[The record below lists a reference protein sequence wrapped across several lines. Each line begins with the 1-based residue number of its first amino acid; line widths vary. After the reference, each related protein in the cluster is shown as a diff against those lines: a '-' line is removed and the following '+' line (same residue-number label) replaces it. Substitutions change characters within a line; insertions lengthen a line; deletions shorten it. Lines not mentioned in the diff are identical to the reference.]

1 MLTNDG
7 KPLMLLHV
15 IKLEHNILRGT
26 PVPLPAV
33 GCRLFGHCKLS
44 TVYDIWL
51 LESHF
56 LLELYLRSIYL
67 ARDCMTGTFKIFS
80 VIYFNSSNQHY

>member
-7 KPLMLLHV
+7 KPLMLLRV

-33 GCRLFGHCKLS
+33 GRRRFGHSQVS
-44 TVYDIWL
+44 TV
-51 LESHF
+51 
-56 LLELYLRSIYL
+56 
-67 ARDCMTGTFKIFS
+67 
-80 VIYFNSSNQHY
+80 